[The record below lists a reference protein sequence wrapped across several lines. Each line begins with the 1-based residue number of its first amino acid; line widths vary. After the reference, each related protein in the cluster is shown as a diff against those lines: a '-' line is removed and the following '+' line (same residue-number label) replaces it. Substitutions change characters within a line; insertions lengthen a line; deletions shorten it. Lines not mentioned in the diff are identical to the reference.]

1 MRTSRH
7 LRRKVPFHPIL
18 RLQRIP
24 RILFHP
30 PNILRPVQK
39 KKTTQ
44 SKQEDDSSVVS
55 TTFSY
60 TIHQS
65 KTSNTVIYDFQ
76 CSTRD
81 TIDHSLLLSHS
92 CEIEEHDTL
101 DLQHEDLD
109 LIHPSTAGGRP
120 KQDDSSSVPSSPLH
134 HLNKTKTQNYSR
146 SPSHERTTRSPQKQ
160 SSFTDTPH
168 SHKRH
173 SHTDND
179 EKSTDGK
186 DNPMRKRKYA
196 QQYSESSHLYHEYS
210 SSLPVMSSHTHLSE
224 YHLSSSPLVLSN
236 DSTPLNSPGSA
247 LKPNDHPLTPSSTRR
262 TKIHSSESPCKSP
275 SILSSTKPN
284 RSKVKRVHFNNVVT
298 SRYFSVYFECYRI

>member
-7 LRRKVPFHPIL
+7 LRRKVPLHPIL

-30 PNILRPVQK
+30 PIILRPVQK

-44 SKQEDDSSVVS
+44 PKQDASSSVVS

-101 DLQHEDLD
+101 DLQHDDLD
-109 LIHPSTAGGRP
+109 LIHSSTAGGRP
-120 KQDDSSSVPSSPLH
+120 KQDASSSVPSLPLH
-134 HLNKTKTQNYSR
+134 HLNKTKTQNHSR

-160 SSFTDTPH
+160 PSFANTPH

-196 QQYSESSHLYHEYS
+196 QQHPESSHLYHAM
-210 SSLPVMSSHTHLSE
+210 MSSYSHLSE

-236 DSTPLNSPGSA
+236 DSTPLNSRGSV
-247 LKPNDHPLTPSSTRR
+247 LKPNDHPSTPSPTRR

>member
-1 MRTSRH
+1 M
-7 LRRKVPFHPIL
+7 
-18 RLQRIP
+18 
-24 RILFHP
+24 
-30 PNILRPVQK
+30 
-39 KKTTQ
+39 
-44 SKQEDDSSVVS
+44 VS

-120 KQDDSSSVPSSPLH
+120 K
-134 HLNKTKTQNYSR
+134 TKTQNYSR
-146 SPSHERTTRSPQKQ
+146 SLSHERTIRSPQKQ

-196 QQYSESSHLYHEYS
+196 QQYSESSNLYHTM
-210 SSLPVMSSHTHLSE
+210 MSSHSHLSE

-247 LKPNDHPLTPSSTRR
+247 LKSNDHPLTPSPTRC